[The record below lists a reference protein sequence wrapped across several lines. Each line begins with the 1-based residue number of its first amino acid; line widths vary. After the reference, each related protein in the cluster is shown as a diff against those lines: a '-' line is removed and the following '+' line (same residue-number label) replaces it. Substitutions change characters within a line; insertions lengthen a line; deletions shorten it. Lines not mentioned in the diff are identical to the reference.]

1 MVSPAEFQRA
11 QAATA
16 QGVLLLVRR
25 QWDRMGSLDDWPQI
39 AARTTTLTAAGQFT
53 AAQRGVNY
61 ARDTLDVE
69 PVGVVNPRAFA
80 GIAPDGRRLDTLLY
94 SSVVHARNTYA
105 KVEDQLESGR
115 KWLSMLAHTAVADAG
130 RGATHA
136 QLTATP
142 QAGYL
147 RMVNPP
153 CCQRCAILAG
163 KFFRW
168 DTGFERHPRCDC
180 THVPT
185 TGQTPDG
192 YVADIALSQIHDL
205 TDAQRKAVEDGADLN
220 QVLNA
225 YRHRIADREGYMSTS
240 EGTTRSGWASY
251 VQREVARQRGETAQE
266 TSVSVGRR
274 GAVEQYNVRRTPR
287 RLTPEAIYRTARSR
301 EEAVRLLAFNGYLV
315 GDLRGVAR
323 LAG

>member
-53 AAQRGVNY
+53 AAQRGVDY
-61 ARDTLDVE
+61 ARAALDVE

-142 QAGYL
+142 HAGYL

-168 DTGFERHPRCDC
+168 NTGFERHPRCDC

-185 TGQTPDG
+185 TGKTPDG
-192 YVADIALSQIHDL
+192 YVDDVDLSQIHDL
-205 TDAQRKAVEDGADLN
+205 TDAQRKAIEDGADLN

-225 YRHRIADREGYMSTS
+225 YRRRIQDRESYMSTS
-240 EGTTRSGWASY
+240 EGTTRRGWSSY
-251 VQREVARQRGETAQE
+251 VQREIAKQRAEIAQE
-266 TSVSVGRR
+266 TVVSVGKR
-274 GAVEQYNVRRTPR
+274 GAVEHYNVRRTSR
-287 RLTPEAIYRTARSR
+287 RLTPEAIYRTTRSR
-301 EEAVRLLAFNGYLV
+301 EEAVRLLALNGYMV
-315 GDLRGVAR
+315 GELKGVAR